1 MKHTFRKNVT
11 AGLCYICTASLISAQ
26 QTAIA
31 PIQPS
36 APVIVRPY
44 MAVTVPP
51 PRTRNSPRLT
61 RLIRAG
67 TLYLTAQDAIA
78 LALENNIDIEIARYN
93 PLIAEWNVTRSEAGG
108 ALPGVP
114 SNASQAGAVALGQG
128 VAGSQAAAG
137 VRITGFNNNAGQ
149 TANATVAQV
158 GPITQTLDPTM
169 QVQGT
174 FSHVTTPQPN
184 SVQSLT
190 HVLLSN
196 TRAYAGSYQ
205 QGFLTG
211 GNVTV
216 RYTDNY
222 LNENSP
228 TDVLN
233 PSSAPTASITASHN
247 LLRGFGI
254 AVNARTITV
263 AKMNVNISDRNF
275 KTEVINVVADVLNA
289 YYGLASAFE
298 DVKAKTTA
306 EDVART
312 FVENVNKQVTLGALA
327 PPDLV
332 TAKSQ
337 EVITRQAL
345 IDSQTSLQQQEI
357 RLKGLISRTG
367 PVDPLLRET
376 RIVPVDKITIP
387 ERDELPPVEQ
397 MVSQA
402 LANRSDLAAEQANL
416 RASEVSALGTENGI
430 LPSLQVFGSMSNAG
444 LAGTARTVTRGEF
457 IQTADPYFVGGIG
470 TALGQIFRRNFPTER
485 IGTVLQGPI
494 RNRQAQA
501 DYAIDQLQLRQ
512 TQLNT
517 QKDLNQVQLD
527 VLNYVVALRQ
537 ARARYEAAVQNRILQ
552 ENLFAAEQ
560 KKYALGASTPY
571 NVTQQQRD
579 LVTAQSAETA
589 ALVSY
594 STAKIALDR
603 TLGTTLEANHVN
615 LEEARS
621 GIVR

>member
-1 MKHTFRKNVT
+1 MKRLFRKNFAALVSY
-11 AGLCYICTASLISAQ
+11 LSIASLVAAQ
-26 QTAIA
+26 QTPIA
-31 PIQPS
+31 PVRPS
-36 APVIVRPY
+36 APAIIRPY
-44 MAVTVPP
+44 TAVTVPP
-51 PRTRNSPRLT
+51 IRTQNSPRLS

-78 LALENNIDIEIARYN
+78 LALENNIDLEVARYN
-93 PLIAEWNVTRSEAGG
+93 PIIAAWNVTRSEAGG

-137 VRITGFNNNAGQ
+137 VRISGFNSNAGQ

-158 GPITQTLDPTM
+158 GPITQTLDPTI
-169 QVQGT
+169 QEQST

-184 SVQSLT
+184 SVQSVT
-190 HVLLSN
+190 PVLISN
-196 TRAYAGSYQ
+196 TRAHTSSYQ

-211 GNVTV
+211 GNIAVQ
-216 RYTDNY
+216 YTDNY

-233 PSSAPTASITASHN
+233 PSSAPTASVRLTHN
-247 LLRGFGI
+247 LLRGFGV

-263 AKMNVNISDRNF
+263 AKMNVNISDLNF

-298 DVKAKTTA
+298 DLKAENTA
-306 EDVART
+306 EEVART
-312 FVENVNKQVTLGALA
+312 FVENVKKQVSLGALA

-332 TAKSQ
+332 TAQSQ
-337 EVITRQAL
+337 EVTTRQAL
-345 IDSQTSLQQQEI
+345 VDSQASLQQQEL
-357 RLKGLISRTG
+357 RLKSLISRTG
-367 PVDPLLRET
+367 PTDPLLRET
-376 RIVPVDKITIP
+376 RIVPVDKVTVP
-387 ERDELPPVEQ
+387 EKDDLPPLEQ

-402 LANRSDLAAEQANL
+402 LANRSDLAAERASL
-416 RASEVSALGTENGI
+416 RASAVSALGTSNGL
-430 LPSLQVFGSMSNAG
+430 LPNLQVFLSESHAG
-444 LAGTARTVTRGEF
+444 LAGAPRNVIRGQVTE
-457 IQTADPYFVGGIG
+457 TSDPYFVGGIG
-470 TALGQIFRRNFPTER
+470 AALGQIFRRNFPTDR
-485 IGTVLQGPI
+485 VGAFFQAPI
-494 RNRQAQA
+494 HNRQAQA

-512 TQLNT
+512 SQLSA
-517 QKDLNQVQLD
+517 QKDLNQVQVD

-594 STAKIALDR
+594 SAARIALDR
-603 TLGTTLEANHVN
+603 ILGTTLEANHVN
-615 LEEARS
+615 IEEART
-621 GIVR
+621 GMAP

>member
-1 MKHTFRKNVT
+1 MKTLLRKRL
-11 AGLCYICTASLISAQ
+11 AAALSYICAASVLSAQ
-26 QTAIA
+26 QAAIA
-31 PIQPS
+31 PVKPS

-44 MAVTVPP
+44 TAVTVPP
-51 PRTRNSPRLT
+51 IRTQNSARLS

-78 LALENNIDIEIARYN
+78 LALENNIDIEVARYN
-93 PLIAEWNVTRSEAGG
+93 PIIAEWNVTRSEAGG

-114 SNASQAGAVALGQG
+114 SNASQTGAVALGQG

-137 VRITGFNNNAGQ
+137 VRISGFNNNAGQ

-158 GPITQTLDPTM
+158 GPITQTLDPTI
-169 QVQGT
+169 QEQST

-184 SVQSLT
+184 SVQSVT
-190 HVLLSN
+190 PVLISN
-196 TRAYAGSYQ
+196 TRAHTSSYQ

-216 RYTDNY
+216 QYTDNY

-233 PSSAPTASITASHN
+233 PSSAPTASVRLTQN

-263 AKMNVNISDRNF
+263 AKMNVNISDLSF
-275 KTEVINVVADVLNA
+275 KTEVVNVVANVLNA

-298 DVKAKTTA
+298 DLKAKTTA

-312 FVENVNKQVTLGALA
+312 FVENVKKQVTLGALA

-332 TAKSQ
+332 TAQSQ
-337 EVITRQAL
+337 EITTRRAL

-357 RLKGLISRTG
+357 RLKDLISRTG
-367 PVDPLLRET
+367 VTDPLLRET
-376 RIVPVDKITIP
+376 RIVPVDKIAVP
-387 ERDELPPVEQ
+387 EKDELPPVEQ

-402 LANRSDLAAEQANL
+402 LANRSDLAAERANL
-416 RASEVSALGTENGI
+416 RASEVSALGTINGL
-430 LPSLQVFGSMSNAG
+430 LPNLQAFASESHAG
-444 LAGTARTVTRGEF
+444 LVGAPRTVVRGQFTE
-457 IQTADPYFVGGIG
+457 TADPYFVGGIG
-470 TALGQIFRRNFPTER
+470 TALGQIFRRNFPTDR
-485 IGTVLQGPI
+485 IGAFFQAPI
-494 RNRQAQA
+494 HNRQAQA

-512 TQLNT
+512 SQLST
-517 QKDLNQVQLD
+517 QKDLNQVQVD
-527 VLNYVVALRQ
+527 VLNYVIALRQ

-552 ENLFAAEQ
+552 QNLFAAEQ

-594 STAKIALDR
+594 STAKIALDLM
-603 TLGTTLEANHVN
+603 LGTTLEANHVN
-615 LEEARS
+615 IEEARS